1 MTNLLYTVGHSNH
14 PIDKFIELLK
24 KNGITAVGDVRSHP
38 FSRHFPQFSQAAL
51 KRYLKQNGIAYTF
64 LGNEFGARSGNSS
77 CYKNGKV
84 QYDRLAALP
93 VFANG
98 VKRVLEGMKRY
109 NIAFM
114 CAEKDPLSCHRAL
127 LVSRHFFRN
136 GIPVGHILAD
146 ASLESHEQLES
157 RLLKA
162 CRLPEGDL
170 LKSRAEYLSE
180 AYLIQGE
187 RVAYQDQSM
196 NQQEAILG

>member
-14 PIDKFIELLK
+14 PIEKLIELLK

-38 FSRHFPQFSQAAL
+38 YSRHFPQFSQAAL
-51 KRYLKQNGIAYTF
+51 KSHLKQNGIAYTF
-64 LGNEFGARSGNSS
+64 LGNEFGARSDDSS

-93 VFANG
+93 VFADG
-98 VKRVLEGMKRY
+98 VRRVLEGMKRY
-109 NIAFM
+109 NISFM

-127 LVSRHFFRN
+127 LVSRYFFQN
-136 GIPVGHILAD
+136 GIPVGHIHAD
-146 ASLESHEQLES
+146 ASLESHENLES
-157 RLLKA
+157 RLLKV
-162 CRLPEGDL
+162 CKLPEGDL
-170 LKSRAEYLSE
+170 FRSRAECLSE

-187 RVAYQDQSM
+187 RVAYQDESM